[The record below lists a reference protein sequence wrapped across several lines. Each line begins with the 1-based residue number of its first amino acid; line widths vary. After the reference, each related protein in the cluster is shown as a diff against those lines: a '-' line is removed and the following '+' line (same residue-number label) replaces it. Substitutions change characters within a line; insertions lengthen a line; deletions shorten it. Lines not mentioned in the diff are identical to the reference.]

1 MQIYCDESGGVGSG
15 VMLLAAVAMADA
27 DKLLTH
33 IRAVLGLRG
42 ELKGS
47 RITMAER
54 AFVVEAFARA
64 GGRAIVAHA
73 DIAALSGPDGPPADH
88 RVYGALLGHAVE
100 KWLPESGGAIDVT
113 IDDGRYDALRN
124 IAMRDA
130 VQKSVGLW
138 GRARLADSRRC
149 AGVQFADV
157 IANSHFHVALATRE
171 VARIDALL
179 QPLWQ
184 ADIIRRLPVTAI

>member
-1 MQIYCDESGGVGSG
+1 MPVAASESLEIYLYSCAFLPCHKQNCLEP
-15 VMLLAAVAMADA
+15 
-27 DKLLTH
+27 
-33 IRAVLGLRG
+33 RARGLSVYG
-42 ELKGS
+42 LGS

-73 DIAALSGPDGPPADH
+73 DIAALSGPGDPPADH
-88 RVYGALLGHAVE
+88 RVYGALLNHAVE

-130 VQKSVGLW
+130 VQKSVGQW

>member
-1 MQIYCDESGGVGSG
+1 MSPGPLVLVTGAGGFIGRHLVSA
-15 VMLLAAVAMADA
+15 L
-27 DKLLTH
+27 
-33 IRAVLGLRG
+33 
-42 ELKGS
+42 
-47 RITMAER
+47 
-54 AFVVEAFARA
+54 RA
-64 GGRAIVAHA
+64 GGTPVRALVRTSRDA
-73 DIAALSGPDGPPADH
+73 AALSGPGDPPADH
-88 RVYGALLGHAVE
+88 RVYGALLNHAVE

-130 VQKSVGLW
+130 VQKSVGQW